1 MGSLKDAYEIL
12 SDLWDRLRG
21 GQKSKKANLADDLE
35 AIATLL
41 DEAIAKFEKN
51 QIPRREGH
59 ELAEIINN
67 AEKLAKHFE
76 EADPKLPHI
85 FEEQLPKVDR
95 LMRKADVF
103 YEEYPQY
110 VIRSVDPPIPPYLSS
125 IVQEACKEMER
136 SAGDLS
142 GPRKK
147 IQETVIA

>member
-1 MGSLKDAYEIL
+1 MGAGSDIFKIL
-12 SDLWDRLRG
+12 LELWDRVRKE
-21 GQKSKKANLADDLE
+21 QKCKEANLADDLE
-35 AIATLL
+35 AIAILL
-41 DEAIAKFEKN
+41 DKAREKFEKN

-142 GPRKK
+142 GLAKKYRK
-147 IQETVIA
+147 Q